1 MNCYYQI
8 FHSKKSNLKY
18 LLSLITVFHRTTNV
32 TTMAM
37 IKILCDLDRRDKA
50 SEMLSKMSESFILSW
65 SKANP
70 HFLLSK
76 ESTLTPL
83 GKVSF
88 NNTCNTCVH
97 VIHLIHCIIAM
108 MFLICTYTCKYTLHF
123 AKLNKM
129 YYFF

>member
-1 MNCYYQI
+1 
-8 FHSKKSNLKY
+8 
-18 LLSLITVFHRTTNV
+18 
-32 TTMAM
+32 MAM
-37 IKILCDLDRRDKA
+37 IKILCDLDKRDKA
-50 SEMLSKMSESFILSW
+50 FKMLRKMSESFILSW

-76 ESTLTPL
+76 ESTPTPL

-97 VIHLIHCIIAM
+97 VIHLIHCIVTM
-108 MFLICTYTCKYTLHF
+108 MFLIHVCTHTCKYTLHF

-129 YYFF
+129 YYFFLIML

>member
-1 MNCYYQI
+1 
-8 FHSKKSNLKY
+8 
-18 LLSLITVFHRTTNV
+18 
-32 TTMAM
+32 MAM
-37 IKILCDLDRRDKA
+37 IKILCDLDKRDKA
-50 SEMLSKMSESFILSW
+50 SETLSKMPESFILSW

-83 GKVSF
+83 GQVSF
-88 NNTCNTCVH
+88 NNTCVH
-97 VIHLIHCIIAM
+97 VIHLIHCIIATLC
-108 MFLICTYTCKYTLHF
+108 LICTYTCKYTLHF